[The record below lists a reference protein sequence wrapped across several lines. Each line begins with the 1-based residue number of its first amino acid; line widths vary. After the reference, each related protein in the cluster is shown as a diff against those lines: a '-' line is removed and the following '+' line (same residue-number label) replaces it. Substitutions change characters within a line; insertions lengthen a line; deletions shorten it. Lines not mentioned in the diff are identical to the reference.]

1 MIQLKELQKTLM
13 ERLEQSPDLSDRQ
26 ILELIDD
33 MLLEKSH
40 GWALTLE
47 MRGAMRKEL
56 FDSVRRLDVIQDLID
71 DPKVTEIMVNGFD
84 RIFVE
89 RGGIVSRYP
98 KSFTSR
104 EKLED
109 VVQQIVGKC
118 NRIINES
125 SPIVD
130 ARLENGSR
138 VNVVVEPACIGGPV
152 LTIRRFPDSPITMER
167 LIAMGSITQEAA
179 GFLEELVKS
188 GYSILI
194 GGGTSAGKT
203 TFLNALSH
211 YIPGDERII
220 TIEDTAE
227 LQIQGIENLVR
238 LEARS
243 ANMAMEALEEKLGY
257 RFNQRALL
265 ENALT
270 HSSYANE
277 NKARGCQSNE
287 RLEFLG
293 DSVLG
298 MVTADYLF
306 RTHPDLPEG
315 DLTRTR
321 AALVCE
327 GSLVEVAQ
335 QLNLGSYLKLGK
347 GEDAGGGRERPSI
360 VADAV
365 EAVIAAVYLDG
376 GIGSARKIIQ
386 KFILDREEEKSASRD
401 YKTAL
406 QELVQRESG
415 QVLGYQ
421 LIGAEGPDH
430 AKIFSVE
437 VDLNGTPIGQGK
449 GRSKKEAEQNAAKA
463 AIEKLKG

>member
-1 MIQLKELQKTLM
+1 
-13 ERLEQSPDLSDRQ
+13 
-26 ILELIDD
+26 
-33 MLLEKSH
+33 
-40 GWALTLE
+40 
-47 MRGAMRKEL
+47 
-56 FDSVRRLDVIQDLID
+56 
-71 DPKVTEIMVNGFD
+71 
-84 RIFVE
+84 
-89 RGGIVSRYP
+89 
-98 KSFTSR
+98 
-104 EKLED
+104 
-109 VVQQIVGKC
+109 
-118 NRIINES
+118 
-125 SPIVD
+125 
-130 ARLENGSR
+130 
-138 VNVVVEPACIGGPV
+138 
-152 LTIRRFPDSPITMER
+152 
-167 LIAMGSITQEAA
+167 
-179 GFLEELVKS
+179 
-188 GYSILI
+188 
-194 GGGTSAGKT
+194 
-203 TFLNALSH
+203 
-211 YIPGDERII
+211 
-220 TIEDTAE
+220 
-227 LQIQGIENLVR
+227 
-238 LEARS
+238 
-243 ANMAMEALEEKLGY
+243 MEALEEKLGY

-335 QLNLGSYLKLGK
+335 QLNLGAYLKLGK

-421 LIGAEGPDH
+421 LIGQVLGYQLIGAEGPDH